1 MMETLDLRKDAAI
14 YYTVISAVQSAAQSR
29 RLIESK
35 AKLRPEPQHTTG
47 SVIQFTEDGIKS
59 TEDGIK
65 STAGTIPIN
74 GDTAKIPYSVE
85 LKKTGIATTKLPDE
99 DASAAAL
106 LEQVNI
112 SIHSHHLTSSHT
124 FFQPTEDAN
133 NIPPHTT

>member
-74 GDTAKIPYSVE
+74 GDTVKIPYVE
-85 LKKTGIATTKLPDE
+85 LKKTGIAATKLPDE

-106 LEQVNI
+106 LEQVDI
-112 SIHSHHLTSSHT
+112 SIHSH
-124 FFQPTEDAN
+124 PYN
-133 NIPPHTT
+133 